1 VLGAVDQAISVPG
14 EVKVNADRVA
24 HVVPRAPGI
33 VREVTKTLGDD
44 VKAGETLAWVES
56 GALAEAKLDF
66 FAKESE
72 VGCCEIELPRAKA
85 IYENVAKLSGQLLKE
100 VSEAELQKMDA
111 LEMGKYRG
119 QLLTAYAA
127 YLEARTTHGREVG
140 LHAKNISSARE
151 LMAAETALKQARAQ
165 FNAAMDTARYETLIA
180 YTEAAQARQVA
191 VFEAVAAEKRLR
203 LKGADD
209 AVIKA
214 LRALVPKVAATAP
227 CLCDD
232 PNCKEGILP
241 AVADILGKD
250 DHFAWSPLLA
260 PFGGTLIEKHIVL
273 GESVDTESEVFTV
286 ADLSSVWVDLALS
299 QDVIP
304 SVQAGY
310 AAVITLPNGVET
322 EAIIDFISPIIAE
335 ATRTALARVVVDNKA
350 GTFRPGTFVEASIR
364 IPTAQDAVLVPKD
377 SVQLVNDHTCVFVW
391 GNSDFELREVKTG
404 ASDGKQIEILS
415 GLSAGDAVASENAFH
430 LKAEYIKTAAGDLG
444 AHHGHNH

>member
-1 VLGAVDQAISVPG
+1 MNNSVIIRSTILAYAVCALLTTPATTQAQTCSGGDSHAGHDHAEGEHAEEEQAPRVPVTQEQVARLGIKITRAELGAVDQMIGVPG

-33 VREVTKTLGDD
+33 VRKVTKTLGDD
-44 VKAGETLAWVES
+44 VQAGEILAWVES

-72 VGCCEIELPRAKA
+72 VGCCEIVLPRAKA

-111 LEMGKYRG
+111 LEMGQYRG

-140 LHAKNISSARE
+140 LHAKNITSARE
-151 LMAAETALKQARAQ
+151 LMTAETALKQARAQ

-209 AVIKA
+209 VVIKA
-214 LRALVPKVAATAP
+214 LRALVPKVATTAP

-232 PNCKEGILP
+232 PNCK
-241 AVADILGKD
+241 
-250 DHFAWSPLLA
+250 
-260 PFGGTLIEKHIVL
+260 
-273 GESVDTESEVFTV
+273 
-286 ADLSSVWVDLALS
+286 
-299 QDVIP
+299 
-304 SVQAGY
+304 
-310 AAVITLPNGVET
+310 
-322 EAIIDFISPIIAE
+322 
-335 ATRTALARVVVDNKA
+335 
-350 GTFRPGTFVEASIR
+350 
-364 IPTAQDAVLVPKD
+364 
-377 SVQLVNDHTCVFVW
+377 
-391 GNSDFELREVKTG
+391 
-404 ASDGKQIEILS
+404 
-415 GLSAGDAVASENAFH
+415 
-430 LKAEYIKTAAGDLG
+430 
-444 AHHGHNH
+444 